1 MTVVAVGSAGASPGV
16 SALAVGLGQAMAR
29 RGGGHIVLVEADPA
43 GGRLAPRFG
52 LPAEPSLLSFVADA
66 RRGPSSEVL
75 FASTKLVGRLRVIT
89 SPADPRLAR
98 HALLEGGATLVD
110 CLRTHGVDGVLDLG
124 RIDDE
129 SPALALA
136 VRADVVLLLAR
147 PRADEVQ
154 GLLFRRDL
162 LRGAGCEPQLV
173 TVGDQPHSPAE
184 VASFVG
190 IQLLATWPDD
200 PVASALCGG
209 RFTSKHLARSRLWR
223 TTLTLADLLFGAA
236 PAAPGP

>member
-16 SALAVGLGQAMAR
+16 SALAVGLGQARAR
-29 RGGGHIVLVEADPA
+29 RGGRIVLVEADPA
-43 GGRLAPRFG
+43 GGRLASRFG
-52 LPAEPSLLSFVADA
+52 LPPEPSLLSFVADA
-66 RRGPSSEVL
+66 RRGPSAEVL
-75 FASTKLVGRLRVIT
+75 FASTKLVGRLPVVT
-89 SPADPRLAR
+89 CPADPRLAR
-98 HALLEGGATLVD
+98 HALVEGGGTLAD
-110 CLRTHGVDGVLDLG
+110 CLRTHRVDGVLDLG

-136 VRADVVLLLAR
+136 ARADVVLLLTR
-147 PRADEVQ
+147 PRTDEVQ
-154 GLLFRRDL
+154 ALVFRRDL
-162 LRGAGCEPQLV
+162 LREVGCEPQLV

-184 VASFVG
+184 VAEVVG
-190 IQLLATWPDD
+190 IPLLATWPDD

-223 TTLTLADLLFGAA
+223 TTLALADRLFDAT